1 MDDIIFSGT
10 TYVDIHG
17 KQMLQLLANEPDH
30 AAYDLVG
37 FDGAVQLVDYRHTH
51 QNMMNHT
58 SADLTIRMTE
68 TAVLQFVLQD
78 PPNKKPR
85 HRLWM
90 ATGDQQTTPGAD
102 HLFMQIA
109 QLDQNQYAYLALC
122 EGVKH

>member
-10 TYVDIHG
+10 TLVDIQG
-17 KQMLQLLANEPDH
+17 SKTLQLLIHASDH
-30 AAYDLVG
+30 AAYDLFG
-37 FDGAVQLVDYRHTH
+37 FDGAVQLFDYRQTH
-51 QNMMNHT
+51 AKMMNQT
-58 SADLTIRMTE
+58 PADLTIRMTE

-78 PPNKKPR
+78 PPQKSPR

-90 ATGDQQTTPGAD
+90 ATGDKETTPGAE

-109 QLDQNQYAYLALC
+109 HLGNNQYAYLALC

>member
-1 MDDIIFSGT
+1 MDDIIFSGI

-17 KQMLQLLANEPDH
+17 KQMLQLLTHEQDH
-30 AAYDLVG
+30 ASYDLLG

-51 QNMMNHT
+51 QKMMNH
-58 SADLTIRMTE
+58 SPADLTIRMTE

-78 PPNKKPR
+78 SPSDSPR

-90 ATGDQQTTPGAD
+90 ATGDKETTPDTD

-109 QLDQNQYAYLALC
+109 QLGQNQYAYLALC
-122 EGVKH
+122 KSAKH